1 VTDYF
6 SVIPAK
12 AGIQGG
18 EPSKGALDPR
28 FRAGDDVIF
37 EAQALPATRVRG
49 YWQTVFYRLRHDAM
63 TLAFAAIVLLI
74 ILGAVFA
81 PLLAPFD
88 PYKESIV
95 GRLKPFGWHDHPLGT
110 DELGRDMLS
119 RLLFGGRVSLLMGVV
134 PVLIASLIGGMLGV
148 IGGFAG
154 GRTNTAIMR
163 TMDVFYAFPSVL
175 LAVAIAGA
183 MGGGMANGMLALT
196 LVFIPPMCR
205 VAETAT
211 TQVRALD
218 FIEAARASGA
228 RTLTIIRYHVLGN
241 VLGPVFIYASS
252 LVSVSILLAS
262 GLSFLGLG
270 VRPPLPDWGLML
282 STLRQSIYVVPFV
295 CALPGLAIFITS
307 ICCNLVSDGLR
318 AAMDVRM

>member
-1 VTDYF
+1 MADIAELH
-6 SVIPAK
+6 SQLEA
-12 AGIQGG
+12 
-18 EPSKGALDPR
+18 
-28 FRAGDDVIF
+28 F
-37 EAQALPATRVRG
+37 EEQAAPATRVRG
-49 YWQTVFYRLRHDAM
+49 YWRSVAHRLRHDPV
-63 TLAFAAIVLLI
+63 TLIFGAAVLLI
-74 ILGAVFA
+74 VLAALFA
-81 PLLAPFD
+81 PWIAPFD

-95 GRLKPFGWHDHPLGT
+95 GRLKPFGWRDHLLGT

-119 RLLFGGRVSLLMGVV
+119 RILYGGRVSLLMGVV
-134 PVLIASLIGGMLGV
+134 PVLIASLIGGLLGI
-148 IGGFAG
+148 IGGFVG
-154 GRTNTAIMR
+154 GRVNTAIMR

-183 MGGGMANGMLALT
+183 MGGGIGNGMLALT

-211 TQVRALD
+211 MQVRALD
-218 FIEAARASGA
+218 YIEAARATGA
-228 RTLTIIRYHVLGN
+228 GTIKIIRYHVLCN
-241 VLGPVFIYASS
+241 VLGPVFVYASS

-270 VRPPLPDWGLML
+270 VRPPVPDWGLML

-295 CALPGLAIFITS
+295 CALPGAAIFVTS
-307 ICCNLVSDGLR
+307 ICFNLVSDGLR

>member
-1 VTDYF
+1 MADIAELH
-6 SVIPAK
+6 SPLEA
-12 AGIQGG
+12 
-18 EPSKGALDPR
+18 
-28 FRAGDDVIF
+28 F
-37 EAQALPATRVRG
+37 EEQAAPATRVRG
-49 YWQTVFYRLRHDAM
+49 YWRSVAHRLRHDPV
-63 TLAFAAIVLLI
+63 TLIFGAAVLLI
-74 ILGAVFA
+74 VLAALCA
-81 PLLAPFD
+81 PWIAPFD

-95 GRLKPFGWHDHPLGT
+95 GRLKPFGWRDHLLGT

-119 RLLFGGRVSLLMGVV
+119 RILYGGRVSLLMGVV
-134 PVLIASLIGGMLGV
+134 PVLIASLIGGLLGI
-148 IGGFAG
+148 IGGFVG
-154 GRTNTAIMR
+154 GRVNTAIMR

-183 MGGGMANGMLALT
+183 MGGGIGNGMLALT

-205 VAETAT
+205 VETAT

-218 FIEAARASGA
+218 YIEAARATGA
-228 RTLTIIRYHVLGN
+228 STIKIIRYHVLGN
-241 VLGPVFIYASS
+241 VLGPVFVYASS

-270 VRPPLPDWGLML
+270 VRPPVPDWGLML

-295 CALPGLAIFITS
+295 CALPGAAIFVTS
-307 ICCNLVSDGLR
+307 ICFNLVSDGLR

>member
-1 VTDYF
+1 
-6 SVIPAK
+6 
-12 AGIQGG
+12 
-18 EPSKGALDPR
+18 
-28 FRAGDDVIF
+28 
-37 EAQALPATRVRG
+37 
-49 YWQTVFYRLRHDAM
+49 
-63 TLAFAAIVLLI
+63 LI
-74 ILGAVFA
+74 A
-81 PLLAPFD
+81 PYD
-88 PYKESIV
+88 PYKESVIA
-95 GRLKPFGWHDHPLGT
+95 RLKPFGWKGHWLGT

-119 RLLFGGRVSLLMGVV
+119 RLIYGGRVSLMMGVV
-134 PVLIASLIGGMLGV
+134 PVLIASIVGGLLGV

-154 GRTNTAIMR
+154 GRINTVIMR

-183 MGGGMANGMLALT
+183 MGGGITNGMMALT

-211 TQVRALD
+211 TQIRSLD
-218 FIEAARASGA
+218 YIEAARATGA
-228 RTLTIIRYHVLGN
+228 GTIMVIRYHVLGN

-270 VRPPLPDWGLML
+270 VRPPTADWGLML

-295 CALPGLAIFITS
+295 CALPGAAIFITS
-307 ICCNLVSDGLR
+307 ISFNLVSDGLR

>member
-1 VTDYF
+1 MNSMSEIAAVQ
-6 SVIPAK
+6 P
-12 AGIQGG
+12 
-18 EPSKGALDPR
+18 LD
-28 FRAGDDVIF
+28 AF
-37 EAQALPATRVRG
+37 EEQAPPATRVRG
-49 YWQTVFYRLRHDAM
+49 YWQSVFYRLRHDPV
-63 TLAFAAIVLLI
+63 TLVFGGVVLLI
-74 ILGAVFA
+74 VLAAICA
-81 PLLAPFD
+81 PLIAPFD

-95 GRLKPFGWHDHPLGT
+95 GRLKPFGWRDHLLGT

-119 RLLFGGRVSLLMGVV
+119 RLLYGGRVSLLMGVM
-134 PVLIASLIGGMLGV
+134 PVLIASLFGGMLGV

-154 GRTNTAIMR
+154 GRVNTAIMR

-175 LAVAIAGA
+175 LAVAVAGA
-183 MGGGMANGMLALT
+183 MGGGIGNGMVALT

-218 FIEAARASGA
+218 FIEAARASSAG
-228 RTLTIIRYHVLGN
+228 TLTIIRYHVLGN
-241 VLGPVFIYASS
+241 VLGPAFIYASS

-270 VRPPLPDWGLML
+270 VRPPMPDWGLML

-295 CALPGLAIFITS
+295 CAAPGLAIFVTS
-307 ICCNLVSDGLR
+307 ICFNLVSDGLR
-318 AAMDVRM
+318 AAMDVRI